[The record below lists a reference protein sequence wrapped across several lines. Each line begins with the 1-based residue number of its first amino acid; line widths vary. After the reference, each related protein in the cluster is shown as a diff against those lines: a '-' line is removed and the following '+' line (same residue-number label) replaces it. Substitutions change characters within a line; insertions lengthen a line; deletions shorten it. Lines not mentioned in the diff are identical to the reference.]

1 MHKTAM
7 LRETLSLSL
16 RYVSASHTNTDTL
29 MHTDTKGKAWP
40 SASQMI
46 LFFFFLAE
54 MPINWKTLEPQKD
67 TIAGKGRREKRSE
80 YLHCDT
86 VPGNSRVQ
94 NTVSH
99 CEKQIIK
106 ADSLNHLPLVR
117 TQAKHPRPIA
127 ANKRL
132 PICNAANTV
141 SNIFVSR
148 CHCDEKSRRQS
159 ACNYCVNPIGV
170 THFILEHI
178 TEFFNSW
185 PDY

>member
-1 MHKTAM
+1 MPHIHTQTHLCIKT
-7 LRETLSLSL
+7 L
-16 RYVSASHTNTDTL
+16 
-29 MHTDTKGKAWP
+29 TKGMLWP
-40 SASQMI
+40 PASQII
-46 LFFFFLAE
+46 LFFFSRNANKLKN
-54 MPINWKTLEPQKD
+54 PIATKGCYSRKRERWKE
-67 TIAGKGRREKRSE
+67 E

-86 VPGNSRVQ
+86 VPGKSRVQ
-94 NTVSH
+94 NAVSH

-117 TQAKHPRPIA
+117 TQAKHPHPIA

>member
-1 MHKTAM
+1 MHKTSM
-7 LRETLSLSL
+7 LRETHSLSGMSL
-16 RYVSASHTNTDTL
+16 PHIHTQTRLCIQTQKERL
-29 MHTDTKGKAWP
+29 GLQLPK
-40 SASQMI
+40 
-46 LFFFFLAE
+46 LFFFFFFLAE

-67 TIAGKGRREKRSE
+67 TIAGKGRGEKRSE

-86 VPGNSRVQ
+86 IPGNSRVQ

>member
-1 MHKTAM
+1 MPHA
-7 LRETLSLSL
+7 
-16 RYVSASHTNTDTL
+16 HTGT
-29 MHTDTKGKAWP
+29 HTHRHIQKEVFGTKLPKLFRCFSGK
-40 SASQMI
+40 MT
-46 LFFFFLAE
+46 
-54 MPINWKTLEPQKD
+54 INQKTLQPQKD
-67 TIAGKGRREKRSE
+67 TTAGKGK
-80 YLHCDT
+80 YLRCDT
-86 VPGNSRVQ
+86 VPGNPRVQ
-94 NTVSH
+94 NTASR
-99 CEKQIIK
+99 CEKQITK
-106 ADSLNHLPLVR
+106 ADLLNHLPLVSI
-117 TQAKHPRPIA
+117 QAKYPHPVA

-159 ACNYCVNPIGV
+159 GCNYCVNPIGV

>member
-1 MHKTAM
+1 MFKCF
-7 LRETLSLSL
+7 S
-16 RYVSASHTNTDTL
+16 
-29 MHTDTKGKAWP
+29 
-40 SASQMI
+40 
-46 LFFFFLAE
+46 AE
-54 MPINWKTLEPQKD
+54 MPINNNKSANMKECNSRKRERWKE
-67 TIAGKGRREKRSE
+67 E
-80 YLHCDT
+80 YLLCDT

-94 NTVSH
+94 NTASH

-106 ADSLNHLPLVR
+106 ADLLNHLPLLS
-117 TQAKHPRPIA
+117 TQAKCPRPVA
-127 ANKRL
+127 TNKLL

-159 ACNYCVNPIGV
+159 DCNYCVNPIGV